1 MVISASHRAVRA
13 WRLVRLLVL
22 LPISVLIGHDAIFAL
37 QYGLG
42 DNLRQAMSL
51 GGHDG
56 YWMALSVV
64 IVGLALAVLAREGQ
78 RWLRL
83 WLRTR
88 TIRTRATERGR
99 PTWLPEV
106 RRIWPALLALTS
118 IAFAIQENIEHVAIG
133 EPAPGLG
140 VLVGAEHPAAIPILA
155 AITLLVAAVG
165 SLVRWR
171 VAILEYRVAT
181 AAHRPRERGLH
192 PQRPGLA
199 WPALAALCS
208 HRWLLVRLDVGRA
221 PPQLVG

>member
-1 MVISASHRAVRA
+1 MVISTSHQAVRA
-13 WRLVRLLVL
+13 WRIVRLLVL
-22 LPISVLIGHDAIFAL
+22 LPISVLIGHDAIFGI
-37 QYGLG
+37 QYGFG
-42 DNLRQAMSL
+42 DGFRQAMSL

-64 IVGLALAVLAREGQ
+64 IVTLALAVLARESLRG
-78 RWLRL
+78 LRL

-88 TIRTRATERGR
+88 TLRTRSVERGR

-118 IAFAIQENIEHVAIG
+118 VAFAIQENLEHLAMG
-133 EPAPGLG
+133 QPAPGIG
-140 VLVGAEHPAAIPILA
+140 VLFGAEHAAAIPILA

-171 VAILEYRVAT
+171 VAILEFRVAT
-181 AAHRPRERGLH
+181 AAHRPRERGLQ
-192 PQRPGLA
+192 PRQPGLA

-208 HRWLLVRLDVGRA
+208 HRWLLVRLDLGRA
-221 PPQLVG
+221 PPVPAG